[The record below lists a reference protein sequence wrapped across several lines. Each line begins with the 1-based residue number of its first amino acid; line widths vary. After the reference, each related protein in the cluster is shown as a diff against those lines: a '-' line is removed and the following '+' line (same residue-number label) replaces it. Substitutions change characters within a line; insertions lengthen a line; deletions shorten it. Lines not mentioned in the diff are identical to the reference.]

1 MKVVLTF
8 DDGYREHLK
17 IAHFLAKH
25 NIRATFFVITGLKEY
40 MGRELL
46 NPSEIKEIA
55 SMGHEIGSHTVTH
68 IDMVKAPE
76 DIILRELVES
86 KEYLS
91 KLLGTEIL
99 SFAYP
104 YGPHNDVAAKLANS
118 VYRIV
123 RTTYIGSAKHYR
135 LFDKHGCIVAFN
147 LRLSNLYELTRLRK
161 QDTLVLYTHLPSI
174 TKLNLMLVAL
184 KALKPRFLTLCEAF
198 EKC

>member
-135 LFDKHGCIVAFN
+135 LFDKHRCIVAFN